1 VGRIGS
7 NWLLAGREKIT
18 SPAWGTNGTA
28 LMGFGSGALAN
39 AAGPH
44 PSVQGWYVWFL
55 QHIVV
60 HATGLLSFVVTFG
73 GLAVGAGLL
82 LGLLTGIA
90 AGSPQFLPRIRSS
103 AARLSPR

>member
-1 VGRIGS
+1 VRRIGS

-60 HATGLLSFVVTFG
+60 HATGLL
-73 GLAVGAGLL
+73 